1 MRMLK
6 QNVKALL
13 VCIAIRFKAML
24 LVYEG
29 GERGVQFLEYSLSA
43 YRVTFMQ
50 SFESLGLIAAAFSVF
65 IQTNRQFSV
74 NQLGY

>member
-1 MRMLK
+1 
-6 QNVKALL
+6 
-13 VCIAIRFKAML
+13 
-24 LVYEG
+24 
-29 GERGVQFLEYSLSA
+29 
-43 YRVTFMQ
+43 MQ